1 MKIKFRLNEDIIK
14 IIISAILFVISLFF
28 KEYKTIY
35 LILLVCS
42 YLIVSFEIFVDAF
55 KKILK
60 GNLFDENTLMIIATI
75 SAFIIGEYPEA
86 VMVMLL
92 FELGE
97 YLSDLATTNSK
108 ESITKLMDL
117 RSDYVNLKNGDLV
130 EKTDIKEAK
139 VGDIFVVKPG
149 EKVPLDGIVI
159 EGKTFVDTASLTGE
173 SVPRGINVGDSV
185 LSGFVNNSGLITV
198 KATSEFRTST
208 ASKIINM
215 LENSDEKKAN
225 TEKFITKFSRI
236 YTPVVVLLAVL
247 FVLIP
252 TLMGY
257 DFNDYLYKA
266 LVFLVTACPCALVIS
281 VPLGF
286 FCGVGRASKEGIL
299 VKGSDGL
306 DSLDK
311 LETIVFDKTGT
322 ITEGKFEVRDI
333 VSDEVSTD
341 KLLELAAYGEYY
353 SNHPIAKSIV
363 KAYKEKIDEKEIK
376 DYKEISGYG
385 VLVNVFDRKLII
397 GNDKLFTKE
406 KIDIPKI
413 DAFGTIVYV
422 ACDSKYLG
430 YLVVGDKI
438 KDSALNLVSN
448 LKKVGVNRVVM
459 LSGDKYDMVKKVAD
473 EVKIKKYYA
482 ELLPTDKVQKLKD
495 IKKESFTAFVGDG
508 INDAPVIKEADLG
521 ISMGGIGSDAAIEAS
536 DIVLMHDNLNKISDA
551 IKIAKMTQGIV
562 KFNIVFAL
570 GFKFLMLILATFG
583 FASIW
588 MAVFA
593 DVGVTLLAV
602 LNALR
607 IMKKKIQI

>member
-28 KEYKTIY
+28 KENNTIY

-42 YLIVSFEIFVDAF
+42 YLVVSFEIFIDAF

-92 FELGE
+92 FEFGE
-97 YLSDLATTNSK
+97 YLSDLAVDNSK

-117 RSDYVNLKNGDLV
+117 RSDYVNLKKGNLV

-139 VGDIFVVKPG
+139 VGDIFIVKPG
-149 EKVPLDGIVI
+149 EKVPLDGMVI
-159 EGKTFVDTASLTGE
+159 EGSTSVDTASLTGE
-173 SVPRGINVGDSV
+173 SVPREVKAGDSV
-185 LSGFVNNSGLITV
+185 LSGFVNGSGLITV
-198 KATSEFRTST
+198 KATSEAETST
-208 ASKIINM
+208 ASKIINL
-215 LENSDEKKAN
+215 LENSNEKKTA
-225 TEKFITKFSRI
+225 TEKFITKFSKI
-236 YTPVVVLLAVL
+236 YTPIVVVLAVL
-247 FVLIP
+247 LVLIP
-252 TLMGY
+252 TMLGG

-299 VKGSDGL
+299 IKGSDGL
-306 DSLDK
+306 ENLDK
-311 LETIVFDKTGT
+311 LKTIVFDKTGT

-333 VSDEVSTD
+333 VSNEVS
-341 KLLELAAYGEYY
+341 KEELLKLAAYGEYY

-363 KAYKEKIDEKEIK
+363 NAYKDKIDESEIK
-376 DYKEISGYG
+376 NYKELSGHG
-385 VLVNVFDRKLII
+385 VKASVFSQQLMI
-397 GNDKLFTKE
+397 GNTKLFSKE
-406 KIDIPKI
+406 GIKVPDVKT
-413 DAFGTIVYV
+413 FGTVVYV
-422 ACDSKYLG
+422 TSDGKYIG
-430 YLVVGDKI
+430 YLVIGDKI
-438 KDSALNLVSN
+438 KETAANLVSN
-448 LKKVGVNRVVM
+448 LKKVGVNRTVM
-459 LSGDKYDMVKKVAD
+459 LSGDNEEMVRKAASQVNID
-473 EVKIKKYYA
+473 EYYA
-482 ELLPTDKVQKLKD
+482 ELLPIDKVQKLRE
-495 IKKESFTAFVGDG
+495 IKKSSFTAFVGDG

-521 ISMGGIGSDAAIEAS
+521 ISMGSIGSDAAIEAS
-536 DIVLMHDNLNKISDA
+536 DVVLMHDNLSKIVVA
-551 IKIAKMTQGIV
+551 IKIARMTQSIV

-570 GFKFLMLILATFG
+570 GFKFLMLVLATFG
-583 FASIW
+583 YASIW